1 VEAKYMKRVPIYLI
15 LVSLLFALAACATPP
30 AAVTV
35 DVPVVAVE
43 EKPATAPVPAPATEP
58 VEQAIEPA
66 TVVEVVPEPVVVA
79 EEPPVP
85 EPVPVEAPAPV
96 VPAAASPPAPA
107 PIPVSAPVAAEVV
120 PVAIT
125 RPIEPREF
133 PLGVTSI
140 VKNNA
145 GDKDFDLFVVHTND
159 VHARITPADG
169 GMGYSRLATMLETGR
184 SITDNILLLDAGDV
198 SHGTNLANLF
208 EGETVGVL
216 LDMLGYDAVA
226 PGNHDF
232 NYGYK
237 RLVEAAE
244 IAEEYSNLRVLS
256 ANVVD
261 EDGYLVFQPYQVYD
275 FNGFT
280 VGVVGLTTPDTKT
293 KSHPKN
299 TEGIAFLN
307 EEIFAIG
314 QEAIDIARTY
324 VDYVI
329 VLGHIGLDPDGA
341 SGLTSEMIVR
351 SINGIDLFI
360 DGHSHTT
367 LEKGLKVNDTYIV
380 SAGSYLRNVGV
391 VEINVRDGKVVGT
404 TPMLIP
410 AEDVL
415 NPQESDLARAY
426 GITEVP
432 TNPKVDEYI
441 ASMQGQLSD
450 VLSKVIAKIPMD
462 LDGERANVRTRPTN
476 LSKIITA
483 AMTEQSGADFSIT
496 NGGGIRASLKA
507 GPVTIGDVITVLP
520 FTNILTVV
528 EMTGADVYAAFEHG
542 YRMLPEQN
550 GGFAQSDLNVVY
562 NRFAEPGKRIIRV
575 LLNGKPIDRN
585 KTYRVATNDFLAA
598 GGDGYTMFGRILTE
612 GDLLSDVLIEYLSN
626 Q

>member
-1 VEAKYMKRVPIYLI
+1 
-15 LVSLLFALAACATPP
+15 
-30 AAVTV
+30 
-35 DVPVVAVE
+35 
-43 EKPATAPVPAPATEP
+43 
-58 VEQAIEPA
+58 
-66 TVVEVVPEPVVVA
+66 
-79 EEPPVP
+79 
-85 EPVPVEAPAPV
+85 
-96 VPAAASPPAPA
+96 
-107 PIPVSAPVAAEVV
+107 
-120 PVAIT
+120 
-125 RPIEPREF
+125 
-133 PLGVTSI
+133 
-140 VKNNA
+140 
-145 GDKDFDLFVVHTND
+145 D
-159 VHARITPADG
+159 VHARITPSDG
-169 GMGYSRLATMLETGR
+169 GMGYSKLATMLEVGR

-244 IAEEYSNLRVLS
+244 FAEEYSALRVLS

-275 FNGFT
+275 YNGFT

-299 TEGIAFLN
+299 TEGLTFLN
-307 EEIFAIG
+307 KEIFDLG
-314 QEAIDIARTY
+314 QELVDIARSY
-324 VDYVI
+324 VDYII

-351 SINGIDLFI
+351 SINGIDLFV

-380 SAGSYLRNVGV
+380 SAGDYLRNVGV
-391 VEINVRDGKVVGT
+391 VEINVRGGKVVGT

-410 AEDVL
+410 AKDVL

-426 GITEVP
+426 GITAVP
-432 TNPKVDEYI
+432 NNAEVDEYVTY
-441 ASMQGQLSD
+441 MQGQLND
-450 VLSKVIAKIPMD
+450 VLNKVIAKIPMD

-476 LSKIITA
+476 LSKIIAA

-507 GPVTIGDVITVLP
+507 GPVTVGDVVNVLP

-528 EMTGADVYAAFEHG
+528 EATGADVYAALEHG
-542 YRMLPEQN
+542 YRMLPDPN
-550 GGFAQSDLNVVY
+550 GGFAQTDLSVVY

-575 LLNGKPIDRN
+575 LLDGKPIDRN

>member
-1 VEAKYMKRVPIYLI
+1 MKRVSIFLI
-15 LVSLLFALAACATPP
+15 LISLLFALASCATPP
-30 AAVTV
+30 TAVAV
-35 DVPVVAVE
+35 DEPVVAAE
-43 EKPATAPVPAPATEP
+43 EKPASAPIAA
-58 VEQAIEPA
+58 
-66 TVVEVVPEPVVVA
+66 
-79 EEPPVP
+79 PVP
-85 EPVPVEAPAPV
+85 EPVEQVIEPVVPEAVPEPVAVAEEAPAPTPESAPASAPVAVAEEVPAPAPPAPAPAPAPV
-96 VPAAASPPAPA
+96 V
-107 PIPVSAPVAAEVV
+107 AEVV
-120 PVAIT
+120 PVKIT
-125 RPIEPREF
+125 RPIEPVEY

-140 VKNNA
+140 VKNAA

-159 VHARITPADG
+159 VHGRITPSDG
-169 GMGYSRLATMLETGR
+169 GMGYSKLATMLEVGR

-208 EGETVGVL
+208 EGEVVGVL

-237 RLVEAAE
+237 RLVEAAGF
-244 IAEEYSNLRVLS
+244 AEEYSNLRVLS

-261 EDGYLVFQPYQVYD
+261 EDGYLLFQPYQVYD

-299 TEGIAFLN
+299 TVGLTFLN
-307 EEIFAIG
+307 EEIFALG
-314 QEAIDIARTY
+314 QELVDIARTY
-324 VDYVI
+324 VDYLI

-341 SGLTSEMIVR
+341 SGLTSEMIVSR
-351 SINGIDLFI
+351 IDGIDLFV

-367 LEKGLKVNDTYIV
+367 LEKGLKINDTYIV
-380 SAGSYLRNVGV
+380 SAGDYLRNVGV
-391 VEINVRDGKVVGT
+391 VEINVRDGKAVAT
-404 TPMLIP
+404 RPMLVP

-415 NPQESDLARAY
+415 NPEKSDLARSY
-426 GITEVP
+426 GIVEVP

-441 ASMQGQLSD
+441 AYMQGQLGD
-450 VLSKVIAKIPMD
+450 KLNKVIATIPMD
-462 LDGERANVRTRPTN
+462 LDGERANVRTKPTN

-483 AMTEQSGADFSIT
+483 AMTEQSGADFTIT

-507 GPVTIGDVITVLP
+507 GPVTIGDVINVLP

-528 EMTGADVYAAFEHG
+528 EATGADVYAALEHG
-542 YRMLPEQN
+542 YRMLPEPN
-550 GGFAQSDLNVVY
+550 GGFAQTDLSVVY
-562 NRFAEPGKRIIRV
+562 NRFAEPGKRIVRV
-575 LLNGKPIDRN
+575 LLNGKAIDRN

-612 GDLLSDVLIEYLSN
+612 GDLLSDVLIAFLSSH
-626 Q
+626 